1 MIEELKFYFKN
12 TPREQILA
20 DWYKSQECDNVGPT
34 VEYFIKDNSL
44 RFELAE
50 LYGYIMGALE
60 TEKDYLVKY
69 RLQDKLKAI
78 DTLLSQLP
86 YNTKNPIDTYK
97 QAIK

>member
-20 DWYKSQECDNVGPT
+20 DWDKSQECDNVGQT

-50 LYGYIMGALE
+50 LYGYIMGTLE

-97 QAIK
+97 QTIK